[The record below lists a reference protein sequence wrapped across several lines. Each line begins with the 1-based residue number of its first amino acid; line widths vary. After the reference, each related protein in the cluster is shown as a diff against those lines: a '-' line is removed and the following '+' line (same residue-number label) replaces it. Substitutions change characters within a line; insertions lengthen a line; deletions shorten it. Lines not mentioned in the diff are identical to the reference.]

1 MAKLVEIGALVEK
14 HVGEDSF
21 QKIYEL
27 DGVEYAFMETGRSN
41 DLFEDR
47 QFGQYGEAA
56 VLTVV
61 VANKFKDSVLK
72 SLAVE
77 LGVADSQ
84 SGLVYQEKAM
94 RKFEFFSGG

>member
-1 MAKLVEIGALVEK
+1 MAKFVEIGALVEK

-21 QKIYEL
+21 QKLYEL
-27 DGVEYAFMETGRSN
+27 DGVEYAFLETGRSN

-56 VLTVV
+56 ILTVI
-61 VANKFKDSVLK
+61 VANKFKDAILK

-77 LGVADSQ
+77 LGVSDSQ

-94 RKFEFFSGG
+94 LKFESFF

>member
-1 MAKLVEIGALVEK
+1 MAKLIEIGALVEK

-47 QFGQYGEAA
+47 QFGQYGEASI
-56 VLTVV
+56 LTVI
-61 VANKFKDSVLK
+61 VASKFKDTVLK
-72 SLAVE
+72 SLAAE
-77 LGVADSQ
+77 LGISNSQ

-94 RKFEFFSGG
+94 RKFESFF

>member
-14 HVGEDSF
+14 HVCEDSF
-21 QKIYEL
+21 QKIYAL

-47 QFGQYGEAA
+47 QFGLYGEAA
-56 VLTVV
+56 ILTVIV
-61 VANKFKDSVLK
+61 DNKFKDAVLK

-77 LGVADSQ
+77 LGVIDSQ

-94 RKFEFFSGG
+94 RKFESFFIR

>member
-14 HVGEDSF
+14 HAGENSF

-27 DGVEYAFMETGRSN
+27 DGVEYAFIETGRSN

-56 VLTVV
+56 ILTVI
-61 VANKFKDSVLK
+61 VANKFKDSVLE

-77 LGVADSQ
+77 LGVRDSQ

-94 RKFEFFSGG
+94 LKFGSFF